1 LVNDLFKVI
10 YLSLKIINTKS
21 ILFTQTII
29 IDTYSVMLM
38 DVNDCAFVETI
49 DYIILNSDD
58 DVRIKNAIY
67 YLDAQSK
74 QKRMTIYQLIYEL
87 FQKDV
92 IEEKT
97 IQRAESI
104 PR

>member
-1 LVNDLFKVI
+1 MSISINYHVILATVFPVTCYRKQTNFK
-10 YLSLKIINTKS
+10 
-21 ILFTQTII
+21 
-29 IDTYSVMLM
+29 
-38 DVNDCAFVETI
+38 
-49 DYIILNSDD
+49 
-58 DVRIKNAIY
+58 IKNAIY

-92 IEEKT
+92 IEEKP
-97 IQRAESI
+97 IQWAESI